1 MAWLGR
7 YKVAAIVPA
16 AGHAP
21 WSRATP
27 ARWQV
32 LQRGHLPHQDPP
44 HRRPHDTLHA
54 ERFIRSVREERTD
67 RLLMLDRGHAEKVLR
82 DYPRNFTANHVGA
95 LGSCVTRRT

>member
-1 MAWLGR
+1 M
-7 YKVAAIVPA
+7 VPGNSGA
-16 AGHAP
+16 LAG
-21 WSRATP
+21 SP
-27 ARWQV
+27 ARASASP
-32 LQRGHLPHQDPP
+32 RSP

-67 RLLMLDRGHAEKVLR
+67 RLLMLDCGHAEKVLR